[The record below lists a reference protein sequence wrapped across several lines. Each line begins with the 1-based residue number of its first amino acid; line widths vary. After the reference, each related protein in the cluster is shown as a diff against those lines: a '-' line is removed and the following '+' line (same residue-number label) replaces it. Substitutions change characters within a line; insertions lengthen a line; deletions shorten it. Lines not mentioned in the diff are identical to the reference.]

1 MKHTKT
7 IKGVLAG
14 VLCLA
19 LMLSFVA
26 GISPVQVDAASS
38 SQIKQELDKLEDR
51 NDEIQKEI
59 SGLRNQLAENLED
72 LSALAA
78 QKDLVD
84 REITLL
90 YEQIENMN
98 QQITAC
104 SQLIAD
110 KQEELE
116 KAQSDLENLQKKNA
130 ERIRAMEENGELSYW
145 AVLAEANSVMELLDC
160 LEMVA
165 DVKKADEKCMKD
177 LNEAAAV
184 VSAAKE
190 ELTVE
195 QDDLQVKRGSMD
207 EIEVQLEAKREETDG
222 LLIEMKAKGDEYAAM
237 LEESE
242 ALQDELA
249 LEIAQKEKEYEAA
262 KDREEAQYPAPGPIV
277 GGGTNNVDGVTW
289 MMPCTY
295 SAFTSPFGYR
305 YHPISGKWKMH
316 QGVDL
321 AGRSGTPIVATR
333 SGYVTTAAYQAGG
346 AGYYVS
352 LNHGDGFGS
361 IYMHMTHYIVS
372 RGQYVEQGQ
381 VIGYMGTTGGSTG
394 VHLHFGISYN
404 GTYVNPANY
413 INIV

>member
-1 MKHTKT
+1 MNRITK
-7 IKGVLAG
+7 ILLAC
-14 VLCLA
+14 VLCFA
-19 LMLSFVA
+19 MLW
-26 GISPVQVDAASS
+26 GIVGGICPTEVSAASS
-38 SQIKQELDKLEDR
+38 AQIKQELDKLEER
-51 NDEIQKEI
+51 NDEIEKEI
-59 SGLRNQLAENLED
+59 AGLREQLQDNLNGLTD
-72 LSALAA
+72 LVA
-78 QKDLVD
+78 QKNLVD
-84 REITLL
+84 QEITLL

-98 QQITAC
+98 TQITAT

-110 KQEELE
+110 KQEELDQ
-116 KAQSDLENLQKKNA
+116 AQKDLQDLQEKNA
-130 ERIRAMEENGELSYW
+130 LRIRAMEENGELSYW

-165 DVKKADEKCMKD
+165 DIDKADKKCMKD
-177 LNEAAAV
+177 LNEAAAAV
-184 VSAAKE
+184 EAAKG

-195 QDDLQVKRGSMD
+195 QEQLQVKQEEMSAT
-207 EIEVQLEAKREETDG
+207 EVVLEEKRAETDA
-222 LLIEMKAKGDEYAAM
+222 LLIEMKAQGDEYAEM
-237 LEESE
+237 LEASE
-242 ALQDELA
+242 DLQDELA
-249 LEIAQKEKEYEAA
+249 QEIAQKKDEYQDAKELEAA
-262 KDREEAQYPAPGPIV
+262 DTPII
-277 GGGTNNVDGVTW
+277 GGTTTEVSGVTW

-295 SAFTSPFGYR
+295 SSFTSPFGYR
-305 YHPISGKWKMH
+305 YHPISGVWKMH
-316 QGVDL
+316 NGVDL

-333 SGYVTTAAYQAGG
+333 AGYVTTAAYQAGG

-404 GTYVNPANY
+404 GTYVNPAKY

>member
-1 MKHTKT
+1 MKNNK
-7 IKGVLAG
+7 IVKILLAS
-14 VLCLA
+14 VLCVA
-19 LMLSFVA
+19 MLW
-26 GISPVQVDAASS
+26 GIVGGIQPTEVSAATSA
-38 SQIKQELDKLEDR
+38 QIKEELDKLEER
-51 NDEIQKEI
+51 NDEIEEEI
-59 SGLRNQLAENLED
+59 AGLRKQLQDNLDGLE
-72 LSALAA
+72 ALVA

-84 REITLL
+84 QEISLL

-98 QQITAC
+98 TQITAC

-110 KQEELE
+110 KQEELD
-116 KAQSDLENLQKKNA
+116 KAQKELEDLQAKNA
-130 ERIRAMEENGELSYW
+130 LRIRAMEENGEMSYW

-160 LEMVA
+160 IEMVA
-165 DVKKADEKCMKD
+165 DIQKADKKCMQD
-177 LNEAAAV
+177 LNDAAAAV
-184 VSAAKE
+184 EAAKG

-195 QDDLQVKRGSMD
+195 QEELQAKQE
-207 EIEVQLEAKREETDG
+207 EISAKEVQLAEKREETDR
-222 LLIEMKAKGDEYAAM
+222 LLIEMKAQSDEYAAM

-242 ALQDELA
+242 NLQDELA
-249 LEIAQKEKEYEAA
+249 KEIAQKKDEYEDA
-262 KDREEAQYPAPGPIV
+262 KELESADTPII
-277 GGGTNNVDGVTW
+277 GGSTNRVEGVTW

-295 SAFTSPFGYR
+295 TAFTSPFGYR
-305 YHPISGKWKMH
+305 YHPISGVWKMH
-316 QGVDL
+316 NGVDL

-333 SGYVTTAAYQAGG
+333 AGYVTTAAYQAGG
-346 AGYYVS
+346 AGNYVS

-404 GTYVNPANY
+404 GTYVNPAKY

>member
-1 MKHTKT
+1 MKHK
-7 IKGVLAG
+7 KFLAG
-14 VLCLA
+14 ILCFA

-26 GISPVQVDAASS
+26 GISPVPVDAASS

-190 ELTVE
+190 QLTVE
-195 QDDLQVKRGSMD
+195 QDDLQVKRSSMD
-207 EIEVQLEAKREETDG
+207 EVEVQLEAKREETDG

-249 LEIAQKEKEYEAA
+249 LEIAQKEKEYEDA

-333 SGYVTTAAYQAGG
+333 AGYVTTAAYQAGG
-346 AGYYVS
+346 AGNYVS

>member
-1 MKHTKT
+1 MNRITK
-7 IKGVLAG
+7 ILLAV
-14 VLCLA
+14 VLCFA
-19 LMLSFVA
+19 MVW
-26 GISPVQVDAASS
+26 GILGGICPTEVSAASS
-38 SQIKQELDKLEDR
+38 AQIKQELDELEGR
-51 NDEIQKEI
+51 NDEIEKEI
-59 SGLRNQLAENLED
+59 AGLREQLQENLD
-72 LSALAA
+72 GLAALVA

-84 REITLL
+84 QEITLL

-98 QQITAC
+98 TQITAT

-110 KQEELE
+110 KQEELDQ
-116 KAQSDLENLQKKNA
+116 AQKDLKDLQSKNA
-130 ERIRAMEENGELSYW
+130 MRIRAMEENGELSYW

-160 LEMVA
+160 IEMVA
-165 DVKKADEKCMKD
+165 DVDKADKKCMKD
-177 LNEAAAV
+177 LNEAAAAV
-184 VSAAKE
+184 EAAKS

-195 QDDLQVKRGSMD
+195 QEQLQVKQEEMSSK
-207 EIEVQLEAKREETDG
+207 EVQLAEKREETDA
-222 LLIEMKAKGDEYAAM
+222 LLIEMKAEGDEYAEM
-237 LEESE
+237 LEKSE
-242 ALQDELA
+242 DLQDELA
-249 LEIAQKEKEYEAA
+249 KEIAQKKDEYEDA
-262 KDREEAQYPAPGPIV
+262 KELESADTPII
-277 GGGTNNVDGVTW
+277 GGTTTEVSGITW

-316 QGVDL
+316 NGVDL

-333 SGYVTTAAYQAGG
+333 AGYVTTAAYQAGG
-346 AGYYVS
+346 AGNYVS

-404 GTYVNPANY
+404 GTYVNPAKY

>member
-1 MKHTKT
+1 MNRITK
-7 IKGVLAG
+7 ILLAV
-14 VLCLA
+14 VLCFA
-19 LMLSFVA
+19 MVW
-26 GISPVQVDAASS
+26 GILGCICPTEVSAASS
-38 SQIKQELDKLEDR
+38 AQIKQELDKLEGR
-51 NDEIQKEI
+51 NDEIEKEI
-59 SGLRNQLAENLED
+59 AGLREQLQENLD
-72 LSALAA
+72 GLAALVA

-84 REITLL
+84 QEITLL

-98 QQITAC
+98 TQITAT

-110 KQEELE
+110 KQEELDQ
-116 KAQSDLENLQKKNA
+116 AQKDLKDLQSKNA
-130 ERIRAMEENGELSYW
+130 MRIRAMEENGELSYW

-160 LEMVA
+160 IEMVA
-165 DVKKADEKCMKD
+165 DVDKADKKCMKD
-177 LNEAAAV
+177 LNEAAAAV
-184 VSAAKE
+184 EAAKS

-195 QDDLQVKRGSMD
+195 QEQLQVKQEEMSSK
-207 EIEVQLEAKREETDG
+207 EVQLAEKREETDA
-222 LLIEMKAKGDEYAAM
+222 LLIEMKAEGDEYAEM
-237 LEESE
+237 LEKSE
-242 ALQDELA
+242 DLQDELA
-249 LEIAQKEKEYEAA
+249 KEIAQKKDEYEDA
-262 KDREEAQYPAPGPIV
+262 KELESADTPII
-277 GGGTNNVDGVTW
+277 GGTTTEVSGITW

-316 QGVDL
+316 NGVDL

-333 SGYVTTAAYQAGG
+333 AGYVTTAAYQAGG
-346 AGYYVS
+346 AGNYVS

-404 GTYVNPANY
+404 GTYVNPAKY

>member
-1 MKHTKT
+1 MNRITK
-7 IKGVLAG
+7 ILLAV
-14 VLCLA
+14 VLCFA
-19 LMLSFVA
+19 MVW
-26 GISPVQVDAASS
+26 GILGGICPTEVSAASS
-38 SQIKQELDKLEDR
+38 AQIKQELDELEGR
-51 NDEIQKEI
+51 NDEIEKEI
-59 SGLRNQLAENLED
+59 AGLREQLQENLD
-72 LSALAA
+72 GLAALVA

-84 REITLL
+84 QEITLL

-98 QQITAC
+98 TQITAT

-110 KQEELE
+110 KQEELDQ
-116 KAQSDLENLQKKNA
+116 AQKDLKELQTKNA
-130 ERIRAMEENGELSYW
+130 MRIRAMEENGELSYW

-160 LEMVA
+160 IEMVA
-165 DVKKADEKCMKD
+165 DVDKADKKCMKD
-177 LNEAAAV
+177 LNEAAAAV
-184 VSAAKE
+184 EAAKS

-195 QDDLQVKRGSMD
+195 QEQLQVKQEEMSSK
-207 EIEVQLEAKREETDG
+207 EVQLAEKREETDA
-222 LLIEMKAKGDEYAAM
+222 LLIEMKAEGDEYAEM
-237 LEESE
+237 LEKSE
-242 ALQDELA
+242 DLQDELA
-249 LEIAQKEKEYEAA
+249 KEIAQKKDEYEDA
-262 KDREEAQYPAPGPIV
+262 KELESADTPII
-277 GGGTNNVDGVTW
+277 GGTTTEVSGITW

-316 QGVDL
+316 NGVDL

-333 SGYVTTAAYQAGG
+333 AGYVTTAAYQAGG
-346 AGYYVS
+346 AGNYVS

-404 GTYVNPANY
+404 GTYVNPAKY

>member
-1 MKHTKT
+1 MMKYSKKLLAAMVCFALM
-7 IKGVLAG
+7 IGLLAG
-14 VLCLA
+14 VCPSYVSA
-19 LMLSFVA
+19 APS
-26 GISPVQVDAASS
+26 DA
-38 SQIKQELDKLEDR
+38 IKEELDELEAR
-51 NDEIQKEI
+51 NDEIEEEI
-59 SGLRNQLAENLED
+59 SGLRAQLQDNLTE
-72 LSALAA
+72 LSALVK

-84 REITLL
+84 QEITLL
-90 YEQIENMN
+90 YEQIENIN
-98 QQITAC
+98 AQITAC
-104 SQLIAD
+104 SQQIAD
-110 KQEELE
+110 KQEELDL
-116 KAQSDLENLQKKNA
+116 AQAQLKELQNKNA
-130 ERIRAMEENGELSYW
+130 LRIRAMEENGELSYW

-165 DVKKADEKCMKD
+165 DVERADKQCLQE

-184 VSAAKE
+184 VEEAKV
-190 ELTVE
+190 ELVAE
-195 QDDLQVKRGSMD
+195 QEDMQVKSEEM
-207 EIEVQLEAKREETDG
+207 EEKEVQLEEKREETDE
-222 LLIEMKAKGDEYAAM
+222 LLVEMKAKGDEYTQM

-242 ALQDELA
+242 ALQEELA
-249 LEIAQKEKEYEAA
+249 LEIAQKEEEYEEA
-262 KDREEAQYPAPGPIV
+262 KELETADTPII
-277 GGGTNNVDGVTW
+277 GGSTSNVDGITW

-295 SAFTSPFGYR
+295 TAFTSPFGYR
-305 YHPISGKWKMH
+305 YHPISGVWKMH
-316 QGVDL
+316 YGVDL

>member
-1 MKHTKT
+1 MEKNKITKV
-7 IKGVLAG
+7 ILAC
-14 VLCLA
+14 VLCFT
-19 LMLSFVA
+19 MVW
-26 GISPVQVDAASS
+26 GIFGGIRPTEVSAATSD
-38 SQIKQELDKLEDR
+38 QIKQELDKLEDR
-51 NDEIQKEI
+51 NEEIQEEI
-59 SGLRNQLAENLED
+59 DGLRDQLAENLEG
-72 LSALAA
+72 LAALVA

-84 REITLL
+84 QEISLL

-98 QQITAC
+98 NQITVC

-110 KQEELE
+110 KQEELDQ
-116 KAQSDLENLQKKNA
+116 AQKELEDLQAKNA
-130 ERIRAMEENGELSYW
+130 MRIRAMEENGELSYW

-160 LEMVA
+160 IEMVA
-165 DVKKADEKCMKD
+165 DVQKADKKCMQD
-177 LNEAAAV
+177 LNDAAAAV
-184 VSAAKE
+184 EEAKE

-195 QDDLQVKRGSMD
+195 QEELQVKQEEMSAT
-207 EIEVQLEAKREETDG
+207 ETQLAEKREETDT
-222 LLIEMKAKGDEYAAM
+222 LLIEMKAQGDEYAEM

-242 ALQDELA
+242 NLQDELA
-249 LEIAQKEKEYEAA
+249 KEIAQKKDEYEDA
-262 KDREEAQYPAPGPIV
+262 KELESADTPII
-277 GGGTNNVDGVTW
+277 GGSTNNVSGITW

-305 YHPISGKWKMH
+305 YHPISGVWKMH
-316 QGVDL
+316 NGVDL

-333 SGYVTTAAYQAGG
+333 AGYVTTAAYQAGG
-346 AGYYVS
+346 AGNYVS

-361 IYMHMTHYIVS
+361 IYMHMTHYIVY

-404 GTYVNPANY
+404 GTYVNPAKY

>member
-1 MKHTKT
+1 MKKTK
-7 IKGVLAG
+7 IVKVLMACL
-14 VLCLA
+14 LCFA
-19 LMLSFVA
+19 MLW
-26 GISPVQVDAASS
+26 GIIGSICPTEVSAATSD
-38 SQIKQELDKLEDR
+38 QIKQELDKLEDR
-51 NDEIQKEI
+51 NDEIEKEI
-59 SGLRNQLAENLED
+59 AGLKDQLADNLEG
-72 LSALAA
+72 LAALVA

-84 REITLL
+84 QEISLL

-98 QQITAC
+98 NQITAC

-110 KQEELE
+110 KQDELDQ
-116 KAQSDLENLQKKNA
+116 AQADLKNLQDKNA

-145 AVLAEANSVMELLDC
+145 AVLSEANSIMELLDC

-165 DVKKADEKCMKD
+165 DVQKADRKCMQD

-184 VSAAKE
+184 VEEAKS
-190 ELTVE
+190 ELTAE
-195 QDDLQVKRGSMD
+195 QEGLQVKREEMSAT
-207 EIEVQLEAKREETDG
+207 EVQLEEKREETDT
-222 LLIEMKAKGDEYAAM
+222 LLIEMKAQGDEYAAM

-249 LEIAQKEKEYEAA
+249 NEIAQKKDEYQDA
-262 KDREEAQYPAPGPIV
+262 KDRETADTPII
-277 GGGTNNVDGVTW
+277 GGGTTNVEGITW

-316 QGVDL
+316 NGVDL

-333 SGYVTTAAYQAGG
+333 AGYVTTAAYQAGG
-346 AGYYVS
+346 AGNYVS

-361 IYMHMTHYIVS
+361 IYMHMTHYIVY

-404 GTYVNPANY
+404 GTYVNPAKY